1 MLLLVICEAQQ
12 RKSQKRCLIYFRNLG
27 VEAQTMTVWRQADR
41 YEVPRI
47 IYLNKM
53 DKVGACFNTCIKH
66 IENKLKCKPLQVH
79 IPIGSGK
86 GFRGVIDLVDLSK
99 KEWSS
104 NHNSFGTSYSTK
116 LFNIFIHSNV
126 STVSSSRWTFVIQGN
141 WTTKA
146 IVIFGLKLQNNV
158 LISLIR
164 WLILT
169 IIWQI

>member
-1 MLLLVICEAQQ
+1 MLLLVICEVQQ
-12 RKSQKRCLIYFRNLG
+12 RKSQKLCLIYFHNLG

-53 DKVGACFNTCIKH
+53 DKVGACFNACIKH

-86 GFRGVIDLVDLSK
+86 SFRGVIDLVDLSK

-104 NHNSFGTSYSTK
+104 NHNSLGTSYSTK
-116 LFNIFIHSNV
+116 LFNIFIHSNMTLYNLHV
-126 STVSSSRWTFVIQGN
+126 
-141 WTTKA
+141 
-146 IVIFGLKLQNNV
+146 GLLLFKEIGLRRR
-158 LISLIR
+158 S
-164 WLILT
+164 
-169 IIWQI
+169 